1 MRLATTRIPA
11 PDGTP
16 LACHSALPGDP
27 EPGGAGAAGRA
38 ATVDTAVVVLHGIAW
53 HGRPYR
59 DVFGAHLAPY
69 GIAVHAPDLRGHG
82 ASGGER
88 GVLAPRAVILADI
101 EAVVAHVRASHPG
114 ARLVLAAESMGA
126 IYALSFL
133 GQDPGATAALV
144 LVAPGVC
151 LSPAQILDPHGVLD
165 LARAIRRPSAPTIDI
180 VGPRMARAVR
190 GKAFLDLRR
199 GDPLAFARLSL
210 CYLLRLA
217 AANAAM
223 LARDA
228 RRVDTPTLIVQG
240 TADRAVSPRGASFLA
255 RIMPAH
261 PRIAWLPGVA
271 HDVLWDPAAPAMF
284 AAMRAWLT

>member
-1 MRLATTRIPA
+1 MRLATTRFPA

-27 EPGGAGAAGRA
+27 EPGGAGVA
-38 ATVDTAVVVLHGIAW
+38 ATVGTAVLILHGIAW

-59 DVFGAHLAPY
+59 DVFGTHLVPH
-69 GIAVHAPDLRGHG
+69 GIAVHALDLRGHG
-82 ASGGER
+82 ASGGTR
-88 GVLAPRAVILADI
+88 GVLAPRAVNLADI
-101 EAVVAHVRASHPG
+101 GAVSTHVRAMHPG

-126 IYALSFL
+126 IYALSHL
-133 GQDPGATAALV
+133 AESPHAAAALV

-151 LSPAQILDPHGVLD
+151 LSPAQILDPHGILD
-165 LARAIRRPSAPTIDI
+165 LARAVRRPSAPTIDI

-210 CYLLRLA
+210 RYLLRLA
-217 AANAAM
+217 AASAAM

-240 TADRAVSPRGASFLA
+240 TADRAVSPRGASLLA
-255 RIMPAH
+255 RVMPAR
-261 PRIAWLPGVA
+261 PRVLWLPGVA

-284 AAMRAWLT
+284 AAMRAWLA